1 MTFTLALQLAIAGIS
16 VGSIYALV
24 ALAIVI
30 PFKSSGVLNFG
41 QGEIV
46 TLGAYLALILTQLAL
61 PYPVVIAS
69 VVLLGAAG
77 GVVIERVLIRPIVKA
92 PEFTLV
98 IATFA
103 IGLLIKGVISIRFGD
118 SPNTIDGPFGT
129 EPIVAAGLRFNPTS
143 LWIFACTALVTLGV
157 MVFLRSTR
165 LGKAMRAV
173 SVNPEA
179 ARLMGIR
186 VETVYRWS
194 WAIST
199 AIGALAGLLVAP
211 LIGINPEIGQLIL
224 RGLLAA
230 VIGGFTSIPGAI
242 VGGLAVGLI
251 ETYSGVLIGSTF
263 KNLVPF
269 ILLMVLL
276 VFRPQGL
283 FGAPASRL
291 RGIYLALATLG
302 FLQIVQ
308 IVIEEFA
315 NVTGGVRGL
324 TVPKAAVAGLRMSEY
339 ARFLVVLGCCV
350 LAIWTARNLLASRVG
365 RELNAVRLSP
375 HAAQALGVS
384 VHRVR
389 LAAFALSAAFAGVAG
404 GLQAIVVGFID
415 PVEFGVSAALR
426 QITFI
431 VVGGMGS
438 VGGSVIGAAV
448 LSAMP
453 EILRSVKEYSDVIY
467 TMMLLGFLIFLPNG
481 LVTLWHAVA
490 RRMRTRAP
498 AATAEARP

>member
-1 MTFTLALQLAIAGIS
+1 LTATLFLQLAIAGVS
-16 VGSIYALV
+16 VGAIYALV
-24 ALAIVI
+24 ALAIVL
-30 PFKSSGVLNFG
+30 PFKASGVLNFG

-46 TLGAYLALILTQLAL
+46 TLGAYIALILTQLAL
-61 PYPVVIAS
+61 PYPIVVAG
-69 VVLLGAAG
+69 VLLLGAAG
-77 GVVIERVLIRPIVKA
+77 GVIIERVLIRPIVKA

-129 EPIVAAGLRFNPTS
+129 ESIMAAGLRFNPTS
-143 LWIFACTALVTLGV
+143 LWIFVCTALVTIGV
-157 MVFLRSTR
+157 ILFLHSTR

-251 ETYSGVLIGSTF
+251 ETFAGVLVGSTF

-283 FGAPASRL
+283 FGAAE
-291 RGIYLALATLG
+291 I
-302 FLQIVQ
+302 
-308 IVIEEFA
+308 
-315 NVTGGVRGL
+315 
-324 TVPKAAVAGLRMSEY
+324 K
-339 ARFLVVLGCCV
+339 
-350 LAIWTARNLLASRVG
+350 RV
-365 RELNAVRLSP
+365 
-375 HAAQALGVS
+375 
-384 VHRVR
+384 
-389 LAAFALSAAFAGVAG
+389 
-404 GLQAIVVGFID
+404 
-415 PVEFGVSAALR
+415 
-426 QITFI
+426 
-431 VVGGMGS
+431 
-438 VGGSVIGAAV
+438 
-448 LSAMP
+448 
-453 EILRSVKEYSDVIY
+453 
-467 TMMLLGFLIFLPNG
+467 
-481 LVTLWHAVA
+481 
-490 RRMRTRAP
+490 
-498 AATAEARP
+498 

>member
-1 MTFTLALQLAIAGIS
+1 MTLTLALQLAIAGIS
-16 VGSIYALV
+16 VGGIYALV

-46 TLGAYLALILTQLAL
+46 TLGAYVALVLTQLAL
-61 PYPVVIAS
+61 PYPVVVAS
-69 VVLLGAAG
+69 VLLLGAAG
-77 GVVIERVLIRPIVKA
+77 GVIIERVLIRPIVKA

-129 EPIVAAGLRFNPTS
+129 EPVMAGGLRYNPTS
-143 LWIFACTALVTLGV
+143 LWIFVCTALVTIGV
-157 MVFLRSTR
+157 MLFLRSTR

-230 VIGGFTSIPGAI
+230 VIGGFTSIPGAL
-242 VGGLAVGLI
+242 VGGVAVGLI
-251 ETYSGVLIGSTF
+251 ETFSGVLIGSTF

-283 FGAPASRL
+283 FGAAE
-291 RGIYLALATLG
+291 I
-302 FLQIVQ
+302 
-308 IVIEEFA
+308 
-315 NVTGGVRGL
+315 
-324 TVPKAAVAGLRMSEY
+324 K
-339 ARFLVVLGCCV
+339 
-350 LAIWTARNLLASRVG
+350 RV
-365 RELNAVRLSP
+365 
-375 HAAQALGVS
+375 
-384 VHRVR
+384 
-389 LAAFALSAAFAGVAG
+389 
-404 GLQAIVVGFID
+404 
-415 PVEFGVSAALR
+415 
-426 QITFI
+426 
-431 VVGGMGS
+431 
-438 VGGSVIGAAV
+438 
-448 LSAMP
+448 
-453 EILRSVKEYSDVIY
+453 
-467 TMMLLGFLIFLPNG
+467 
-481 LVTLWHAVA
+481 
-490 RRMRTRAP
+490 
-498 AATAEARP
+498 